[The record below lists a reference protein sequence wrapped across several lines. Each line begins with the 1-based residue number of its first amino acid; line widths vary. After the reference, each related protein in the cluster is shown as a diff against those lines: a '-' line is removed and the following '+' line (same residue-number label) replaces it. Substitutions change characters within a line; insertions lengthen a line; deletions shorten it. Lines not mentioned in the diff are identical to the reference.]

1 MLSTQARLL
10 KIAELRQRA
19 TDEKHIAARTKG
31 AITTFDPNSFVL
43 VCPPW
48 SAMGHRP
55 PTKLHTQWRGPL
67 RVVKNVGAQ
76 YTLYNMVTNK
86 TEEVH
91 VKRLKAFDYDPEMDN
106 PLKLAAADYDEFI
119 IERVLEHT
127 GDPKRKSSLDFL
139 VKWLGY
145 DDSHNLW
152 IPWKEARLNAKVHEY
167 LRNEGLERLIPV

>member
-1 MLSTQARLL
+1 
-10 KIAELRQRA
+10 
-19 TDEKHIAARTKG
+19 
-31 AITTFDPNSFVL
+31 
-43 VCPPW
+43 
-48 SAMGHRP
+48 
-55 PTKLHTQWRGPL
+55 
-67 RVVKNVGAQ
+67 
-76 YTLYNMVTNK
+76 MVTNK

-167 LRNEGLERLIPV
+167 LKNEGLERLIPV